1 MLFPYFFQTP
11 SLRAIG
17 NIVTGT
23 DEQTQVVI
31 DSGAL
36 SVFPSLLSHHKNSIQ
51 KEAAWT
57 MSNITAG
64 RQDQIQRVID
74 HGLVP
79 YLIGILR
86 KVNKKLYLLHRDFCY
101 YCCCL
106 SSHPLLLLSQGDFK
120 SQKEAVWAVTNYT
133 SGGTIDQIVYLVQ
146 AGVVEP
152 LLNLLSAKDSRTV
165 LVILDAIS
173 NIFVVCGCSVL
184 SHCPSCC

>member
-1 MLFPYFFQTP
+1 MQTP

-23 DEQTQVVI
+23 DEQTQIVL

-36 SVFPSLLSHHKNSIQ
+36 AVFPSLLSHHKNNIQ

-64 RQDQIQRVID
+64 RQDQIQRVVD

-86 KVNKKLYLLHRDFCY
+86 KVNKGYIY
-101 YCCCL
+101 YVEPFSIASLCSNTRL
-106 SSHPLLLLSQGDFK
+106 PSQGDFK

-146 AGVVEP
+146 AGVLEP
-152 LLNLLSAKDSRTV
+152 LLNLLSTKDSKTV
-165 LVILDAIS
+165 LVILDAVS
-173 NIFVVCGCSVL
+173 NIFLVCGCSIL
-184 SHCPSCC
+184 DYCPCCC

>member
-1 MLFPYFFQTP
+1 MIPIFLSTISYLFQTP

-23 DEQTQVVI
+23 DEQTQIVI

-36 SVFPSLLSHHKNSIQ
+36 SVFPSLLSHHKSNIQ

-64 RQDQIQRVID
+64 RQDQIQRVVD

-86 KVNKKLYLLHRDFCY
+86 KVNKNYIY
-101 YCCCL
+101 
-106 SSHPLLLLSQGDFK
+106 SV
-120 SQKEAVWAVTNYT
+120 EAFAIAT
-133 SGGTIDQIVYLVQ
+133 
-146 AGVVEP
+146 
-152 LLNLLSAKDSRTV
+152 TV
-165 LVILDAIS
+165 CV
-173 NIFVVCGCSVL
+173 
-184 SHCPSCC
+184 

>member
-1 MLFPYFFQTP
+1 MLLTGKVRAEGHQVWLYLFKYRLDDTHFPMYCFNLFQTP

-23 DEQTQVVI
+23 DEQTQIVI

-36 SVFPSLLSHHKNSIQ
+36 SVFPSLLSHHKSNIQ

-64 RQDQIQRVID
+64 RQDQIQRVVD

-86 KVNKKLYLLHRDFCY
+86 KVNKNYIY
-101 YCCCL
+101 
-106 SSHPLLLLSQGDFK
+106 SV
-120 SQKEAVWAVTNYT
+120 EAFAIAT
-133 SGGTIDQIVYLVQ
+133 
-146 AGVVEP
+146 
-152 LLNLLSAKDSRTV
+152 TV
-165 LVILDAIS
+165 CV
-173 NIFVVCGCSVL
+173 
-184 SHCPSCC
+184 